1 MPATTNP
8 SNHLL
13 AYTVKEIAGNRS
25 IYTKIGAAFPHKE
38 GAGFNVELDAFP
50 CDGRL
55 VILPPRPHDSHDEA
69 NEPVSA

>member
-1 MPATTNP
+1 MSTAPTP

-38 GAGFNVELDAFP
+38 GPGFNVELDAYP
-50 CDGRL
+50 VDGRL
-55 VILPPRPHDSHDEA
+55 VILPPRRDNDDAAKDS
-69 NEPVSA
+69 VSA